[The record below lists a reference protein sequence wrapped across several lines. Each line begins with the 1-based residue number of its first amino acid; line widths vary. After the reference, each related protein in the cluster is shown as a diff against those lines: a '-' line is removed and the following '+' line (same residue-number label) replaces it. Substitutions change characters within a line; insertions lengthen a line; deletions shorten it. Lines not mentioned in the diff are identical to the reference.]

1 MPRFD
6 GTSADFRS
14 ALDFVINV
22 FQEKIPGKGEDSI
35 LYSFSRF
42 GGIVGAFD
50 GCGGSGAKK
59 YEKYGGRTG
68 AYMASRVVCG
78 AVKDWFCDYLKAGED
93 TADASVLKSRI
104 KSYLNC
110 CRETGGSTTTMK
122 GSLSKDFPTT
132 AAVILT
138 TIACG
143 LLRVTCMWAG
153 DSRCYLMD
161 SDGLKQLTED
171 DLGGLDAMENLTADG
186 VLTNVI
192 TASRDFTIHQK
203 TITLSKPCILFAATD
218 GCFGYLSTPMEFEYL
233 LLSTLLSADSVA
245 AWENGLTS
253 TLREIAG
260 DDFTL
265 SGMSF
270 GFGSF
275 LALKKSFYSRYTQL
289 LENYISGIMDKSR
302 EEKIAMWNEYKVAYA
317 KYLREG

>member
-35 LYSFSRF
+35 LYSFSRS
-42 GGIVGAFD
+42 GGIVGVFD

-59 YEKYGGRTG
+59 YEKYGGHTG

-78 AVKDWFCDYLKAGED
+78 AVKDWYCDYLNAGED

-104 KSYLNC
+104 KAYLNC

-138 TIACG
+138 TIARG
-143 LLRVTCMWAG
+143 LLQVTCMWAG

-192 TASRDFTIHQK
+192 SASKDFTIHQK

-218 GCFGYLSTPMEFEYL
+218 GCFGYLSTPMEFEHL

-270 GFGSF
+270 DFGSF
-275 LALKKSFYSRYTQL
+275 LALKKSFYNRYTQL

-302 EEKIAMWNEYKVAYA
+302 EEKTAMWHTYAGEYA

>member
-1 MPRFD
+1 MSRFD
-6 GTSADFRS
+6 GTSAEFRS
-14 ALDFVINV
+14 ALDFVINI

-35 LYSFSRF
+35 LYSFSRL
-42 GGIVGAFD
+42 GGVVGVFD

-59 YEKYGGRTG
+59 YEKYGGHTG

-78 AVKDWFCDYLKAGED
+78 AVKDWFCDYLKAGESA
-93 TADASVLKSRI
+93 ADASLLKSRI
-104 KSYLNC
+104 KAYLNC
-110 CRETGGSTTTMK
+110 CRETGGSITTMK

-138 TIACG
+138 VIEHGHLQA
-143 LLRVTCMWAG
+143 TCMWAG

-161 SDGLKQLTED
+161 PDGLKQLTED

-192 TASRDFTIHQK
+192 STSKDFTIHQK
-203 TITLSKPCILFAATD
+203 TITLSEPCILFTATD

-245 AWENGLTS
+245 AWENALTS
-253 TLREIAG
+253 TLRDIAG

-270 GFGSF
+270 GFGNM
-275 LALKKSFYSRYTQL
+275 AMLKKSFYSRVTELQ
-289 LENYISGIMDKSR
+289 EKYISNIMDKSR
-302 EEKIAMWNEYKVAYA
+302 EEKIAMWHTYSVDYS